1 MIKVAITGNIGAGK
15 TTISKLFKE
24 LGVPVFNSDLCARNA
39 ENDVI
44 IKQGFKDILGD
55 DIYVNDQ
62 LDRVKMRSIVF
73 VDKDKL
79 KLVNELVIP
88 YVKKSFEEFILEHSD
103 ANYVMLESAILFET
117 GADIDFDYI
126 VSVAADTDIRIKRV
140 LNRDKVTLEEVQ
152 NKLNNQ
158 WPLADV
164 MAKSDFVIENNGF
177 DILDEL
183 DVLTQRVYIVHQSI
197 LGHELV
203 KQLRK

>member
-39 ENDVI
+39 ENDAI

-55 DIYVNDQ
+55 DIYTNDQ

-73 VDKDKL
+73 VDKEKL

-88 YVKKSFEEFILEHSD
+88 YIKKSFEEFILEHSD

-117 GADIDFDYI
+117 GADKDFDYI

-140 LNRDKVTLEEVQ
+140 LNRDEVTLEEVQ